1 MAKYEKPN
9 RATFDIEFETPVT
22 EMTIGGVPQQ
32 TKKISIAK
40 IIDNPATKTVAVMTR
55 KNRLFV
61 LWAGDAY
68 DAIGNWTNE
77 QVTERVK
84 ELAIA
89 GQIGE

>member
-1 MAKYEKPN
+1 MARYERPT

-22 EMTIGGVPQQ
+22 EMTIGGVPQK

-40 IIDNPATKTVAVMTR
+40 IIDNPATKTVAVMTA

-77 QVTERVK
+77 QITERVK

-89 GQIGE
+89 GKIGE

>member
-1 MAKYEKPN
+1 MAKYEKAN
-9 RATFDIEFETPVT
+9 RAAFVIEFETPVT
-22 EMTIGGVPQQ
+22 EMVIGGVPQR

-40 IIDNPATKTVAVMTR
+40 IIDNPATKTVAVMTL

-61 LWAGDAY
+61 LWQGDAY

-77 QVTERVK
+77 QVVERVK

>member
-1 MAKYEKPN
+1 MARYERPT

-22 EMTIGGVPQQ
+22 EMTIGGIPQR

-40 IIDNPATKTVAVMTR
+40 IIDNPATKTVAVMTA

-61 LWAGDAY
+61 LWAGEAY
-68 DAIGNWTNE
+68 DSIGNWTNE
-77 QVTERVK
+77 QVANRVK

>member
-1 MAKYEKPN
+1 MAKYEKAN
-9 RATFDIEFETPVT
+9 RQALVVEFETPVI
-22 EMTIGGVPQQ
+22 EMVIGGVPQR

-40 IIDNPATKTVAVMTR
+40 IIDNPSTRTVAVMTL

-61 LWAGDAY
+61 LWKGDAY

-77 QVTERVK
+77 QIVERVK

-89 GQIGE
+89 GVIGE

>member
-1 MAKYEKPN
+1 MGKYEAPK
-9 RATFDIEFETPVT
+9 RATFDIEFEAPIT
-22 EMTIGGVPQQ
+22 EMVIGGVPQK

-40 IIDNPATKTVAVMTR
+40 IIDNPATKTVAVMTV

-77 QVTERVK
+77 QITERVK

-89 GQIGE
+89 GKIGE